1 MGSGVENEFDS
12 SSLKKKLF
20 FKIKGNNLTN
30 LRALGRKLKTIQSDA
45 FRIKY
50 ENLLSLLE
58 VEVHIYNHS
67 FSTILLS
74 ASQMFYIPRFS
85 ASTDYRRI

>member
-30 LRALGRKLKTIQSDA
+30 LRALGQKLKTIQKDA
-45 FRIKY
+45 FRI
-50 ENLLSLLE
+50 
-58 VEVHIYNHS
+58 
-67 FSTILLS
+67 
-74 ASQMFYIPRFS
+74 
-85 ASTDYRRI
+85 